1 MTAMPRLM
9 QPGPRTLNRLPADV
23 DAKPY
28 ERFDV
33 HPVTPHIGAEIT
45 GVELA
50 STIDDELATE
60 LRRALREWKV
70 IFFRDQHTLTPER
83 QLEFAKLWGEPET
96 NPFFP
101 TGDSVTV
108 SRLAKDAQ
116 AIGTENLWHSDH
128 SFLAAPAKCSVLR
141 AIEIPPAGGDTIWT
155 DMSAV
160 YDNLRGDIK
169 ERIEGRIAIHDWI
182 QSWGALMTPERKAEL
197 RKTMPQVQHPVIARH
212 PETGRKLLYVNE
224 PFTTEII
231 GIPTEENAALVEY
244 LVLQARIPEY
254 QVRFRWEPNSVA
266 VWDNIATQ
274 HYAVNDYYPQRRVME
289 RVAIAG
295 VPLH

>member
-1 MTAMPRLM
+1 MATMPRLM
-9 QPGPRTLNRLPADV
+9 QPGPRTLNRLPVDV
-23 DAKPY
+23 DARPY

-33 HPVTPHIGAEIT
+33 HPVTPYIGAEIT

-50 STIDDELATE
+50 GTIDDELADE

-70 IFFRDQHTLTPER
+70 IFFRDQHALTPER

-141 AIEIPPAGGDTIWT
+141 AIEIPPTGGDTIWT

-160 YDNLRGDIK
+160 YDNLRADIK
-169 ERIEGRIAIHDWI
+169 ERIEGRIGIHDWI

-197 RKTMPQVQHPVIARH
+197 RKTMPQVKHPVIARH

-231 GIPTEENAALVEY
+231 GIPAEENAALLEY